1 MTKYAYGRGR
11 RCKKSQENSKG
22 AGLGSLRS
30 PPSLH
35 PAAAPPQKG
44 LLSHRFSAPNY
55 TCPGNHARCTL
66 PALTK
71 PDQKTM
77 SKIRAAITG
86 VHGYVP
92 DYVLTNEELA
102 TIVDTNDEWILSRT
116 GIKTRHILK
125 GEEKGTSIMVTEALK
140 GLLKKTDT
148 DPKDVE
154 VVICA
159 TVTGDSI
166 FPDTANLAAYNCGM
180 TNAFGFDL
188 NAACSGFLYA
198 LTVGAKM
205 IEGGHKKV
213 IVAGADKM
221 SSIIDY
227 TDRTTCVIFG
237 DGGGAVMLEPTTE
250 EGMGIIDYQHHGD
263 GSGERYLYL
272 VAGGSRKPATVD
284 SVMARE
290 HFVRQNG
297 RPVFKAAVSGMSDVV
312 KKVMARNN
320 LNAENLNWLVP
331 HQANIRI
338 IQTVSRMAD
347 FPMEKVM
354 INIEK
359 YGNTTAGTI
368 PLCLYDYEPKLKKGD
383 NLVLTAFG
391 GGFTWGALY
400 LRWAYDGAAACDK

>member
-1 MTKYAYGRGR
+1 
-11 RCKKSQENSKG
+11 
-22 AGLGSLRS
+22 
-30 PPSLH
+30 
-35 PAAAPPQKG
+35 
-44 LLSHRFSAPNY
+44 
-55 TCPGNHARCTL
+55 
-66 PALTK
+66 
-71 PDQKTM
+71 M

-338 IQTVSRMAD
+338 IQIVSRMAD

-368 PLCLYDYEPKLKKGD
+368 PLCLYDYEPQLKKGD